1 MSQFAS
7 IDVQAI
13 RRRAHERW
21 LERGCPTGSPER
33 DWLEAE
39 RELRAEA
46 TPAEAGTVPRGPA
59 PAADL
64 VAAPAAPTAPP
75 VAPTVTRRRA
85 PRTFVTSTASTP
97 AARLFVALVPG
108 AADAPHAA
116 ASGQR
121 RR

>member
-46 TPAEAGTVPRGPA
+46 DRAEPCAAPLA
-59 PAADL
+59 PAVEPSPMAE
-64 VAAPAAPTAPP
+64 TAPSP
-75 VAPTVTRRRA
+75 TRRRA
-85 PRTFVTSTASTP
+85 PRTFVTRTASAP
-97 AARLFVALVPG
+97 AARLLVALVPG
-108 AADAPHAA
+108 ASGAPYV
-116 ASGQR
+116 ASGGR